1 MAKASDYRA
10 KSVLKETLARDLPSR
25 RRAVASASD
34 ARVGTTGEMPSTA
47 RQAGE
52 GLQAYRERRDFGV
65 SPEPKGRKGRATGF
79 RFVVQKHD
87 ARRLLTRSGLDWT
100 AKFGPVAEALN
111 QLRLPAALIDG
122 ELVVE
127 DESGRS
133 DFSTLQADLKGG
145 RTDRMVFHAFDLLHL
160 DGYDLRGASLLDR
173 KALLAAALE
182 GAPAGGVVRVSEH
195 LEDDGATLVSHA
207 CRLGLEG
214 VIAKRRRA
222 PYQSGRGEVWLKLKC
237 TSSGDF
243 VIGGYTA
250 STAVRGAVGSL
261 ILGMYEGGRLIHV
274 GRTGTG
280 FTVETARELWGRLQK
295 VTRPDPPFADRLPVE
310 AKRNA
315 RWAEPRLVAEVEF
328 RGWTGDGALRHAAF
342 KGLREDRDPRS
353 VTREAPARP
362 SASTQPSG
370 SVRPPRAKRR
380 PNAAMN
386 LTHPD
391 RVLWPDIGLT
401 KQGLAEFYTE
411 IADWILPHVVDRPLS
426 LVRCPDGTGEKCFF
440 QKHPWAGLDE
450 SAVRRVAVGEDKAL
464 AIRDLSGLLALVQAS
479 VLEIHPWGSKLRS
492 PERPDRLTFDLD
504 PGEGVGFEAVAAGAL
519 EVRERLRAL
528 GLESLVKTTG
538 GKGLH
543 VVVPL
548 KPRAGWDE
556 AKAFCASLAAAMA
569 ADAPDRYTAT
579 LTKRVRTGRVFVDYL
594 RNGRGATA
602 VAAYS
607 TRARPGAPVATPLAW
622 DELPSLRAGNA
633 YRVGT
638 LLARLDHLP
647 ADPWGA
653 LADMAR
659 PLKAGRGRGK
669 RG

>member
-1 MAKASDYRA
+1 M
-10 KSVLKETLARDLPSR
+10 T
-25 RRAVASASD
+25 
-34 ARVGTTGEMPSTA
+34 
-47 RQAGE
+47 
-52 GLQAYRERRDFGV
+52 
-65 SPEPKGRKGRATGF
+65 
-79 RFVVQKHD
+79 
-87 ARRLLTRSGLDWT
+87 
-100 AKFGPVAEALN
+100 
-111 QLRLPAALIDG
+111 
-122 ELVVE
+122 
-127 DESGRS
+127 
-133 DFSTLQADLKGG
+133 
-145 RTDRMVFHAFDLLHL
+145 
-160 DGYDLRGASLLDR
+160 
-173 KALLAAALE
+173 
-182 GAPAGGVVRVSEH
+182 
-195 LEDDGATLVSHA
+195 
-207 CRLGLEG
+207 
-214 VIAKRRRA
+214 
-222 PYQSGRGEVWLKLKC
+222 
-237 TSSGDF
+237 
-243 VIGGYTA
+243 
-250 STAVRGAVGSL
+250 
-261 ILGMYEGGRLIHV
+261 
-274 GRTGTG
+274 
-280 FTVETARELWGRLQK
+280 
-295 VTRPDPPFADRLPVE
+295 
-310 AKRNA
+310 
-315 RWAEPRLVAEVEF
+315 
-328 RGWTGDGALRHAAF
+328 
-342 KGLREDRDPRS
+342 
-353 VTREAPARP
+353 
-362 SASTQPSG
+362 
-370 SVRPPRAKRR
+370 
-380 PNAAMN
+380 

-401 KQGLAEFYTE
+401 KQGLAEFYTD

-440 QKHPWAGLDE
+440 QKHAWAGLDE
-450 SAVRRVAVGEDKAL
+450 RLVRRVMVGDDEAL

-579 LTKRVRTGRVFVDYL
+579 LTKRVRAGRVFVDYL